1 MSILAASM
9 AIATASAQVKPGDV
23 ITPENATKVQ
33 NLVSPG
39 VYYMVQHGMQMNIV
53 PTERVDWPPPYMDA
67 TEKYSSQVSLTA
79 DHRSM
84 IGYVAGQPFPLI
96 DANDP
101 YVAEKVI
108 WNNVFRPIQSDD
120 YDLRYFDCQSE
131 YVRPGK
137 EQQIIDNIEVGHYAG
152 YNLVGRT
159 EVEPLPVDPDF
170 KKTGRFWLFALYP
183 VLAPQDAR
191 GTGIIRFRY
200 ADPKRGDDSWDWN
213 PGSRRVRRLNESI
226 LSTATGAQ
234 TFDPDH
240 YSGFN
245 PKTEQYDY
253 KFLGEKELLA
263 SVHAAHSPE
272 VTCATDGGASAC
284 PENWEARHMYIVEAT
299 PRRDVNNPGALD
311 KKTIVYLDSE
321 VWFEPYID
329 TYDQSGQLW
338 RTHIYWLA
346 YRDRPVPDARIAIY
360 PFKTGIRSR
369 RGLDRHA
376 RGFLDDVLSARATY
390 ARARVLVHQPGRS
403 RQAIFHGPGDGSSV
417 ALGPLEAAGRPNP
430 QDGAKRRE
438 SLRPVLEKGDDGF
451 QELEI
456 CSGNRV
462 AALSFISAAAALNER
477 GRSETPA
484 PNESLSIGG
493 ASIKVEIDPGELS
506 VATHSGPR
514 LDSEIGLRRNRIL
527 RRVSRPKRRCEDCA
541 DRRRQG
547 STLWPDSPGR
557 SNSRDKS
564 RLVEVRY

>member
-1 MSILAASM
+1 MLDRVLRKTLLGVCVSMLAVSM

-23 ITPENATKVQ
+23 ITPENAIKVQ
-33 NLVSPG
+33 SLVSPG

-53 PTERVDWPPPYMDA
+53 PSQRVDWPPPYMDA
-67 TEKYSSQVSLTA
+67 TEKYASQVMLSA

-84 IGYVAGQPFPLI
+84 VGYVAGQPFPLI

-101 YVAEKVI
+101 FVAEKVI

-131 YVRPGK
+131 YIRPGK
-137 EQQIIDNIEVGHYAG
+137 EQEIIDNIDVGHYAG

-191 GTGIIRFRY
+191 GQGIIRFRY

-213 PGSRRVRRLNESI
+213 PGSRRVRRLNEAL

-253 KFLGEKELLA
+253 KFLGENEMLA

-272 VTCATDGGASAC
+272 MTCATDGGASAC
-284 PENWEARHMYIVEAT
+284 PENWETRHMYIVEAT

-329 TYDQSGQLW
+329 TYDQTW
-338 RTHIYWLA
+338 PTLA
-346 YRDRPVPDARIAIY
+346 HAYLLAGLSRPAGTRCAHRYLSVQ
-360 PFKTGIRSR
+360 TGIRSR

-376 RGFLDDVLSARATY
+376 RGFLYDVLSTRAAY

-403 RQAIFHGPGDGSSV
+403 RQRIFHGPGDGSSI
-417 ALGPLEAAGRPNP
+417 ANRTLEAAGRPNP
-430 QDGAKRRE
+430 PRR
-438 SLRPVLEKGDDGF
+438 GDAA
-451 QELEI
+451 
-456 CSGNRV
+456 RV
-462 AALSFISAAAALNER
+462 ASA
-477 GRSETPA
+477 PA
-484 PNESLSIGG
+484 
-493 ASIKVEIDPGELS
+493 
-506 VATHSGPR
+506 
-514 LDSEIGLRRNRIL
+514 
-527 RRVSRPKRRCEDCA
+527 
-541 DRRRQG
+541 
-547 STLWPDSPGR
+547 
-557 SNSRDKS
+557 
-564 RLVEVRY
+564 